1 MAMAKKTAV
10 TTTSPVPS
18 PILGT
23 VAKNSSTPASFLK
36 RKPVKSAKSSGS
48 PTSLNSV
55 GQSAIKASATL
66 TPPPKDPTLSNMVGP
81 PHSQHQQQEQQQQ
94 QYPQNRPSQ
103 HPLASSKGR
112 GMMAISADEQS
123 GKDTPVSFQQSQDE
137 LFSKLEQLAAARGKT
152 KPGETQKPIANRLS
166 TTGTRGSNGNGGQT
180 TSSGGKA
187 YGSVGN
193 KSITFNQNQSHNQNG
208 SFMKQGSTSTA
219 SLKLQPRKTLGG
231 GAGGAGGAQTISNSS
246 SSSVNQKPR
255 EPRRRINSAQFRT
268 PSAVEMA
275 ELAQVVMANAS
286 PPKVQNKLRKRAS
299 TLSLTATTFMPPGSH
314 NSSVAGMGAHGGAPA
329 GPDHHTEQDYRQL
342 YEAVLKEAK
351 VWEKK
356 CSSAQNQIHYERERW
371 EEKYGELERM
381 YRDLESSRT
390 EANVDKMNSL
400 LDTVQ
405 QLQLANEVFRKQL
418 QDAGIEPDPMP
429 AVQFH
434 SRHLLVGENLDR
446 TFLEENEVLK
456 EKSLITNQKI
466 SHLSTEI
473 NNVAIAISQTI
484 NYVQLR
490 YLTQMLDAAEHVSSQ
505 KRTRAMS
512 NSFLT
517 DMLSRGVKK
526 TGPAA
531 KNTNSI
537 STQTPAMLMCSLQQ
551 QGINNGS
558 ATFRSL
564 ETSLTKSFSFT
575 TSLLNLAGLN
585 NNGQGPTEIIYK
597 LKGGVTD
604 DRSQLTRQGIPPLV
618 IQDLK
623 GNPASPDSE
632 DILAAN
638 RANPPI
644 PRFQYASPTSSQLRI
659 FVPDSNNPGAFG
671 HSGGASACNMSIAS
685 GSRAGSVL
693 NGLEDH
699 SENGGSAGIGGGI
712 GGGLGQFRRSSSD
725 ISLQMSGPH
734 NYQQGLHPLQQP
746 NFQGPVRTGGK
757 YPYPYHHPS
766 TSSSS
771 SSNLSSRAP
780 SQRALSFSTPNNLP
794 RLASSQQFLSPEMA
808 ILYSHHSKSSSTH
821 SSSSSSSSTSA
832 NNGNST
838 TSINVS
844 STAVT
849 TSTTTS
855 SNSDSDPSG
864 E

>member
-1 MAMAKKTAV
+1 MAMAKKTAMPTASSV
-10 TTTSPVPS
+10 SSPV
-18 PILGT
+18 LGT
-23 VAKNSSTPASFLK
+23 DAKDSSTPASFLK
-36 RKPVKSAKSSGS
+36 RKPVKSVKPSGS

-55 GQSAIKASATL
+55 AQSSIKASATF
-66 TPPPKDPTLSNMVGP
+66 TPPPKDATISNLVGP
-81 PHSQHQQQEQQQQ
+81 PHSQHQQQQQ
-94 QYPQNRPSQ
+94 QYPQNRPSR
-103 HPLASSKGR
+103 HPIAGSKGR

-123 GKDTPVSFQQSQDE
+123 GKASPVSFQQSQNE
-137 LFSKLEQLAAARGKT
+137 LFSKLELLAAAKGKT
-152 KPGETQKPIANRLS
+152 KPVETQRPITNRSLTS
-166 TTGTRGSNGNGGQT
+166 GTKGGNGNGGQT

-187 YGSVGN
+187 HGLVGN
-193 KSITFNQNQSHNQNG
+193 KSITFNQSQSHNQSG

-219 SLKLQPRKTLGG
+219 TSKLLPRKTSG
-231 GAGGAGGAQTISNSS
+231 GGAGGAQTVSNSS
-246 SSSVNQKPR
+246 SLSVNQKPR

-268 PSAVEMA
+268 PSAVETA

-299 TLSLTATTFMPPGSH
+299 TLSLTATTFIPSSSH
-314 NSSVAGMGAHGGAPA
+314 NPSVAGMGSHGGAAPN
-329 GPDHHTEQDYRQL
+329 HHADQDYRQL
-342 YEAVLKEAK
+342 YAAVLKEAK

-381 YRDLESSRT
+381 YTDLESSRT

-429 AVQFH
+429 AAQFH
-434 SRHLLVGENLDR
+434 SQHLLVGENLDR
-446 TFLEENEVLK
+446 TFLEENEVMK

-505 KRTRAMS
+505 RRTRAMS
-512 NSFLT
+512 NSFLS

-537 STQTPAMLMCSLQQ
+537 STQTPAMLMSSLQQ
-551 QGINNGS
+551 QGNNNGS

-564 ETSLTKSFSFT
+564 DTTLSKSFSFT
-575 TSLLNLAGLN
+575 TSILNLTGLN
-585 NNGQGPTEIIYK
+585 NNGQGPTEVIYK
-597 LKGGVTD
+597 LRGGVTD

-623 GNPASPDSE
+623 GKPASPDSE
-632 DILAAN
+632 DVMVAN
-638 RANPPI
+638 RANPPV
-644 PRFQYASPTSSQLRI
+644 PRFQYASPTTSQLRI
-659 FVPDSNNPGAFG
+659 FVPDSNNPGTFG
-671 HSGGASACNMSIAS
+671 HSSGASACNMSIAS
-685 GSRAGSVL
+685 GSRASSVL

-699 SENGGSAGIGGGI
+699 GGNGGGVGIGGGI

-725 ISLQMSGPH
+725 VSLQTAGLH

-766 TSSSS
+766 SSSS
-771 SSNLSSRAP
+771 SSNLSSRTP
-780 SQRALSFSTPNNLP
+780 SQRAISLSAPNNLP
-794 RLASSQQFLSPEMA
+794 QAASSQQFLSPEMA
-808 ILYSHHSKSSSTH
+808 MLYSHHSKSSHSISSSSTH
-821 SSSSSSSSTSA
+821 SSSSSSGSTGA
-832 NNGNST
+832 NNGNDT
-838 TSINVS
+838 TGINVS
-844 STAVT
+844 STT
-849 TSTTTS
+849 TIKS
-855 SNSDSDPSG
+855 SNIASDPSG